1 MGALECMMIQPEE
14 AVSSLNAT
22 SGGRNYFFLDIRN
35 LMNGYQGILATGVTA
50 EGKVWKTPML
60 VEGIISCLKELKP
73 TVRENARE

>member
-1 MGALECMMIQPEE
+1 MGAIECMMIQPEE

-35 LMNGYQGILATGVTA
+35 LMNGYQGILATG
-50 EGKVWKTPML
+50 GKVWKTPML